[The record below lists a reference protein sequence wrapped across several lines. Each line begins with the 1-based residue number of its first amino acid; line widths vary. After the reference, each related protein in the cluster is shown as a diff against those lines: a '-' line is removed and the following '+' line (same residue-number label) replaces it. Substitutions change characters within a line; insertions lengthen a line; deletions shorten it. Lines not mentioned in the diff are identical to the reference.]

1 MKKKYIIGFII
12 IAAAFFYLIWT
23 SFRASF
29 QFALT
34 PSELFN
40 GQAEYDGKIVKVSGA
55 VKKGSVRVEGMDYY
69 FSVTDG
75 NIDTNIHY
83 KGATPNTFREGA
95 DVVVTGKFAVTS
107 DVFEATQL
115 LTKCASKYEAK

>member
-40 GQAEYDGKIVKVSGA
+40 GQAE
-55 VKKGSVRVEGMDYY
+55 
-69 FSVTDG
+69 
-75 NIDTNIHY
+75 
-83 KGATPNTFREGA
+83 
-95 DVVVTGKFAVTS
+95 
-107 DVFEATQL
+107 
-115 LTKCASKYEAK
+115 